1 MPGNYSYDVNQPSE
15 CEEPIG
21 QRHAISKLHLKLIA
35 DSEFKIRANRDTTSF
50 HESVER
56 YESMQRV
63 SISQFSAGKWACQK
77 HDQMFAG
84 LDVNRID
91 LSDQE
96 NLFKAVYR
104 VVLRQNLLHLSRYC
118 AIFENIQRKEDWL
131 QFKETA
137 FNHSMSDEE
146 AENMLIQMRNVAS
159 AINTKA
165 DELGRRFREHD
176 WNSLEIRAFLL
187 DSQPTVAGWDC
198 WILNEPGRENFLDLG
213 YTVVIP
219 QENGH
224 AIITACESSNRYR
237 VRDITKIH
245 TIIPIDSKPN
255 QPYKSTGRLKA
266 ELSKRVW
273 NFNEIGVKNSLYSS
287 WVEIEKNNVQAWMK
301 NTRKSAPPQS
311 LQSNNLPS
319 LF

>member
-15 CEEPIG
+15 SEGPIG
-21 QRHAISKLHLKLIA
+21 QRHAISKIHLKLIA
-35 DSEFKIRANRDTTSF
+35 DSKFKIRANRDFTSF

-63 SISQFSAGKWACQK
+63 SISQFSASKWACQK

-84 LDVNRID
+84 LDVNQID

-96 NLFKAVYR
+96 ILFKAVYR
-104 VVLRQNLLHLSRYC
+104 VVLRQNLLHRSRYC
-118 AIFENIQRKEDWL
+118 AILENIQSEEDWL
-131 QFKETA
+131 QLMETT
-137 FNHSMSDEE
+137 FNHPVSDEE
-146 AENMLIQMRNVAS
+146 AENTLIQIRNVAS

-187 DSQPTVAGWDC
+187 DSQPTLAGWDC
-198 WILNEPGRENFLDLG
+198 WNLNEPGRENILDLG

-224 AIITACESSNRYR
+224 AIIAACESSNRHR
-237 VRDITKIH
+237 IRDIKKIH
-245 TIIPIDSKPN
+245 TILPIDTKPN
-255 QPYKSTGRLKA
+255 QTFKATGGLKT

-273 NFNEIGVKNSLYSS
+273 SFNEIGVKKSIYRS
-287 WVEIEKNNVQAWMK
+287 WAEIEKNNVQAWMK
-301 NTRKSAPPQS
+301 NTRKSAP
-311 LQSNNLPS
+311 LQSHQSDNLPS